1 VREKGGSAYAQRL
14 DQAPEAMDWMIKR
27 AAAQHDTR
35 TPAGKAAYLEALLP
49 VLLKLESAVERA
61 AWLPM
66 IADRGGL
73 DEAATREELRRA
85 ARSGGRVG
93 PGGSLGPAGPAPDG
107 AEERPVLPFREA
119 ALLPAEKLLLGLLLR
134 GAEGIHDALGEISD
148 AELGGLHSA
157 PVLRAARGLYLRN
170 EPIHVESLSAVVE
183 EEARSLLTALVMG
196 EGPGDGVS
204 ALECVKELKRQP
216 LRARMAAIQREFKQ
230 APPEQQEALL
240 VEKGDLARRM
250 AALG

>member
-1 VREKGGSAYAQRL
+1 MTSCAARS
-14 DQAPEAMDWMIKR
+14 R
-27 AAAQHDTR
+27 A
-35 TPAGKAAYLEALLP
+35 
-49 VLLKLESAVERA
+49 SRA

-73 DEAATREELRRA
+73 DESATREELRRA

-93 PGGSLGPAGPAPDG
+93 QGGSLGPAGSTQAVAG
-107 AEERPVLPFREA
+107 AEVVPVLPFREA

-134 GAEGIHDALGEISD
+134 GADGIQDALGEITD

-183 EEARSLLTALVMG
+183 EE
-196 EGPGDGVS
+196 
-204 ALECVKELKRQP
+204 
-216 LRARMAAIQREFKQ
+216 
-230 APPEQQEALL
+230 
-240 VEKGDLARRM
+240 VE
-250 AALG
+250 